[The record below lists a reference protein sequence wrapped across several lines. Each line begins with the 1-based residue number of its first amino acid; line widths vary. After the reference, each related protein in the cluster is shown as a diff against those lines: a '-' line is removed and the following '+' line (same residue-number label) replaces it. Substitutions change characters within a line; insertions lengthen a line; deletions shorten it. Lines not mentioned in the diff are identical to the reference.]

1 MGRGTT
7 VLELDLASDIWSGVG
22 LNELIADLE
31 NGDGRV
37 NVENLTTTEVVDSL
51 EEGLE
56 IRITEIFSLNVGL
69 NPDADGPKDID
80 GVLSLTNGVLCPGK
94 GYLGVEV
101 EFPGKSTA
109 VGSCLFIQ
117 ETSKSDG
124 SKLVSNKNVR
134 ARYRERD
141 DRALDSLPSHERQ
154 RVSHSPVRNRASANF
169 GVECLVPGRGD
180 MRCVYS
186 QLRHSK

>member
-1 MGRGTT
+1 MEGGTT
-7 VLELDLASDIWSGVG
+7 ILELDLASDIGSWVG
-22 LNELIADLE
+22 FNEVITDLE

-56 IRITEIFSLNVGL
+56 IRITEIFPLNVGL

-94 GYLGVEV
+94 GYLSVEV
-101 EFPGKSTA
+101 EFPGKSAT
-109 VGSCLFIQ
+109 VGSCLFVQ

-124 SKLVSNKNVR
+124 SNLVSNKNIR

-141 DRALDSLPSHERQ
+141 DRALDSLSSHERQ
-154 RVSHSPVRNRASANF
+154 RVSHGPVRNRASADY